1 MRQFNYSLS
10 VRRTVPPEVAYT
22 LFFIS
27 SFIFFSDSMSLP
39 NSTLKSYF
47 FLYFIQLFLSVFT
60 VIINRFIHSF
70 LRFFNISIDNCYLLV
85 LVCTSATLHL
95 CLLSVLGFLAAG
107 GDTLSWLFWLAFLWL
122 EDLIIW
128 S

>member
-10 VRRTVPPEVAYT
+10 VRRTVPPEVADT
-22 LFFIS
+22 LLFFIS

-47 FLYFIQLFLSVFT
+47 FHYFIQLFLSVFT

-85 LVCTSATLHL
+85 LVCTSATLYL
-95 CLLSVLGFLAAG
+95 
-107 GDTLSWLFWLAFLWL
+107 
-122 EDLIIW
+122 
-128 S
+128 